1 MLNKKDYC
9 KLCSW
14 AEPDECEL
22 QECEECDLF
31 ICKECRVGNLC
42 ARCNGYELP
51 KYVTVLHDDDED
63 PADLYILSMVF
74 SGIGS
79 HFHTTIKNHYGSELD
94 FYETGAFGT
103 YKSAMR
109 FIRSSINKFKKKF
122 NKKSVSVKFESG
134 ETQEWFYKDGD

>member
-1 MLNKKDYC
+1 MLSEQDYC

-22 QECEECDLF
+22 QQCEECELF

-42 ARCNGYELP
+42 AKCNGYELP
-51 KYVTVLHDDDED
+51 KYVTVLHDDSET
-63 PADLYILSMVF
+63 PADLVILSMVF

-79 HFHTTIKNHYGSELD
+79 HFHTTIKTQYGSKHD
-94 FYETGAFGT
+94 FYEFCRFRT

-122 NKKSVSVKFESG
+122 NKESVSVKFESN
-134 ETQEWFYKDGD
+134 ETQVWFYKDGD